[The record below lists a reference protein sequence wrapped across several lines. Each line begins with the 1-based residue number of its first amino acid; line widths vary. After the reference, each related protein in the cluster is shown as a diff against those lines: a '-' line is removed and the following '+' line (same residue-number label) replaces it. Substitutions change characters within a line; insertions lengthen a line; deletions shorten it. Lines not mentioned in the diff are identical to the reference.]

1 MNGYSCNCDQG
12 YTGTNC
18 NVNRDDCVDNLCE
31 QGSCVVSTKSKPPMM
46 TQQNSDLRI
55 LKLYYMSQQDEVAG
69 YHCDC
74 DMDFTG
80 RYCQVHVP
88 FDIDECSPNPCL
100 NEGECQVSEVNMLY
114 THMYTSL

>member
-1 MNGYSCNCDQG
+1 
-12 YTGTNC
+12 
-18 NVNRDDCVDNLCE
+18 
-31 QGSCVVSTKSKPPMM
+31 
-46 TQQNSDLRI
+46 
-55 LKLYYMSQQDEVAG
+55 MSQQDEVAG

-100 NEGECQVSEVNMLY
+100 NEGECQVSEVTMLY
-114 THMYTSL
+114 TYTHVYFTLNPRMQDGINSFTCTCAPQWTGDVCDIFCTVRYQTTPL